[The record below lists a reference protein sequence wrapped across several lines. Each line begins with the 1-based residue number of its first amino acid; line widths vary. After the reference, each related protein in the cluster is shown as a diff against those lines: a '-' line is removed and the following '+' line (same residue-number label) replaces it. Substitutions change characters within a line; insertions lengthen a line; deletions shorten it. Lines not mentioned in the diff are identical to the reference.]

1 MAAPSTSTGHVIGG
15 EHVEGAGER
24 IDVVNPATEDRKS
37 VV

>member
-24 IDVVNPATEDRKS
+24 IDVEIGRAHV
-37 VV
+37 